1 MASGKPDTARTVP
14 WGRPEMLPAEMRAG
28 TGTEVP
34 QPSAAPH
41 PTSNSLRRLIDMEA
55 RRLCGPPWIHISNS
69 LREYLSM
76 AEPLTEDELAEL
88 EGETRAVSVWALDE
102 ADVRMLLL
110 RRRALEELRK
120 LRAAFAELSAA
131 DAELRQRLENA
142 EQQLAL
148 VRGAG

>member
-1 MASGKPDTARTVP
+1 MATGKPDTARTLP
-14 WGRPEMLPAEMRAG
+14 WGRPEMLPAEIRAG

-41 PTSNSLRRLIDMEA
+41 PTSNSLRRLIDIEA

-120 LRAAFAELSAA
+120 LRAA

-148 VRGAG
+148 LRG

>member
-41 PTSNSLRRLIDMEA
+41 PTSNSLRRLIAMEA

-76 AEPLTEDELAEL
+76 AEPLTEDELPAL
-88 EGETRAVSVWALDE
+88 EGDTRPPSLSPPAAPAPPPLPLPPRALDPPPTPP
-102 ADVRMLLL
+102 
-110 RRRALEELRK
+110 
-120 LRAAFAELSAA
+120 
-131 DAELRQRLENA
+131 
-142 EQQLAL
+142 
-148 VRGAG
+148 

>member
-1 MASGKPDTARTVP
+1 
-14 WGRPEMLPAEMRAG
+14 
-28 TGTEVP
+28 
-34 QPSAAPH
+34 
-41 PTSNSLRRLIDMEA
+41 
-55 RRLCGPPWIHISNS
+55 
-69 LREYLSM
+69 M

-120 LRAAFAELSAA
+120 LRAAFAGLSAA

-148 VRGAG
+148 LRG